1 MKAKIVHLIGQT
13 SRGGAERQLAYLAR
27 SLHDRDWPQTVV
39 SFDAGGP
46 WRNRWK
52 EMGIPT
58 VEIPRTRFKPWR
70 LWQLSQLFRREKPA
84 IIHVWSLHLVKY
96 ARWAWGKPG
105 ASIVLGLRQ
114 DPTATLDTGDS
125 LPQARYKRA
134 MQTAHCIVSNSQ
146 HAIDNLQQRGVRL
159 PSHQVVGNIVISR
172 GDANAGE
179 PAAVPRIVSV
189 GSLRPS
195 KAYDVLLHA
204 AARLAAQNKPFE
216 ILIVGDG
223 PQRPQLQE
231 LSTRLNLTDRV
242 RFLGERDDIPQL
254 LAGAHILAH
263 PSKSEGLSNTILEGM
278 AAGLP
283 VVGTWEA
290 ASEILCDGHT
300 GLLVPASQAP
310 PLADA
315 IGRLLDDPA
324 LRDQL
329 GKAALQFIRQYCN
342 TELIVQQYEKV
353 YYSLLNSGTA

>member
-13 SRGGAERQLAYLAR
+13 GRGGAERQLFLLSCALAER
-27 SLHDRDWPQTVV
+27 GWPQAVI
-39 SFDAGGP
+39 SFSVGGA
-46 WRNRWK
+46 WRHRW
-52 EMGIPT
+52 EERGIPLF
-58 VEIPRTRFKPWR
+58 EIPQTPLKPWR
-70 LWQLSQLFRREKPA
+70 LWQVSQVFRRERPA

-96 ARWAWGKPG
+96 ARWAWGKSD
-105 ASIVLGLRQ
+105 ASIILGLRQ
-114 DPTATLDTGDS
+114 DPTTSLFTGTS
-125 LPQARYKRA
+125 VQQVRFKWAIE
-134 MQTAHCIVSNSQ
+134 TANRVVSNSQ
-146 HAIDNLQQRGVRL
+146 SAIDNLLQYGARL
-159 PSHQVVGNIVISR
+159 PPCEVVGNIVISR
-172 GDANAGE
+172 DGPNAGE
-179 PAAVPRIVSV
+179 PAAVPRIVSI
-189 GSLRPS
+189 GALRPS
-195 KAYDVLLHA
+195 KAYDVLLQA

-223 PQRPQLQE
+223 PQRPQLEE
-231 LSTRLNLTDRV
+231 LSSRLNLTDRV

-254 LAGAHILAH
+254 LAAAHILAH

-290 ASEILCDGHT
+290 ASEILRDRHT
-300 GLLVPASQAP
+300 GLLVPAGQAA